1 MNIKQSNKMAKIVY
15 LDNLPARDGV
25 SILEN
30 QSEIEVVR
38 IKSNDIEQ
46 SFLELKTANAYQVSA
61 ARDEVP
67 KIFQVDDEFLSKT
80 PNLVLVSSG
89 GAGFDTIDVE
99 ACSKRGIL
107 VVNQTGGNAEAVAEH
122 AVALMLDLL
131 KRVTE
136 TDMLLRRGWSGTR
149 EDYIGNNLFKKTVG
163 LIGLGN
169 TGGRVAEIC
178 NKAFNCNILAYDPY
192 ISSARFKDFNAENT
206 KLNELLSKS
215 DIVSVHI
222 PLSKETL
229 NFIDKD
235 FFSKMKNGSLF
246 ITTSR
251 GSIHNE
257 DDLETFLKNGHLS
270 GAGLDV
276 WEKEPPSSDH
286 KLLKLENVVA
296 TPHMAGVT
304 VESRK
309 QMSEFAAKQLLNI
322 MKGGNPE
329 RPVNKDILPLFQSKL
344 SQIIQ
349 YK

>member
-1 MNIKQSNKMAKIVY
+1 MPKIVY
-15 LDNLPARDGV
+15 LDNLPAQEGI

-30 QSEIEVVR
+30 QNKIEVVK
-38 IKSNDIEQ
+38 IESNNLEKSFKE
-46 SFLELKTANAYQVSA
+46 LETAHAFQVSA

-67 KIFQVDDEFLSKT
+67 KIFHVDEDFLSKT
-80 PNLVLVSSG
+80 PNLILVSSG
-89 GAGFDTIDVE
+89 GAGYDTIDVE
-99 ACSKRGIL
+99 ACSKKGIL

-136 TDMLLRRGWSGTR
+136 TDLLLRKGWSGAR
-149 EDYIGNNLFKKTVG
+149 EDFIGRNLYKKTIG

-169 TGGRVAEIC
+169 TGARVAEIC
-178 NKAFNCNILAYDPY
+178 QYGFSCDILAYDPY
-192 ISSARFKDFNAENT
+192 ISNERFYKFNVKKTN
-206 KLNELLSKS
+206 LVELLFES

-222 PLSKETL
+222 PLTKETHNL
-229 NFIDKD
+229 IDKN
-235 FFSKMKNGSLF
+235 FYSKMKKGSLF

-276 WEKEPPSSDH
+276 WEKEPPNPDH
-286 KLLKLENVVA
+286 KLLKMQNVVA

-304 VESRK
+304 VDSRK
-309 QMSEFAAKQLLNI
+309 KMSEFVANQLLNI
-322 MKGGNPE
+322 LSGGVPE
-329 RPVNKDILPLFQSKL
+329 RPVNREILSLFKSKL
-344 SQIIQ
+344 LKII
-349 YK
+349 KKK